1 MIYWTNVA
9 ASRRQSTLRTAEEE
23 EEEDIWVEAFD
34 LLPTS
39 FTRLLLC
46 KLVEDR
52 ARDMRVLCSADRAA
66 VSVSHTRGLNK
77 YKNSTSVP
85 WDRTTNK

>member
-1 MIYWTNVA
+1 MSEEFYGPCVVGLSRHNMFVGQDTMIYWTDVA
-9 ASRRQSTLRTAEEE
+9 ASRRRSTLRTAE

-46 KLVEDR
+46 KL
-52 ARDMRVLCSADRAA
+52 L
-66 VSVSHTRGLNK
+66 
-77 YKNSTSVP
+77 
-85 WDRTTNK
+85 